1 MQTSAE
7 FDSYVARLEG
17 IARAN
22 PGGYRTRVLLFG
34 ALGYVY
40 VFGVLAALVAVL
52 VAVGLLVTMRGGMAI
67 LIKAAIPILIVVWTV
82 LRAMWVRI
90 PPPEGKEIAR
100 EDAPRLFDEIDT
112 IRRAV
117 DAPPAHHVLLNDD
130 FNAAVAQVPRLG
142 MFGWHRN
149 YLMLGVP
156 LMHAL
161 PRDEFRAV
169 LAHEFGHLSRAHGR
183 SGAWIYRIR
192 ITWTNILESLEAERR
207 ATFSLRRFFAW
218 YAPRFNAY
226 SFVLARAQEFEADAR
241 AAGLVGSGVMASALT
256 RIRVRSHHLHGTF
269 WPTLWRRA
277 AQEPEPP
284 GDAYT
289 ALVQSFAAPVP
300 PGDAEILVA
309 EALAAPTRSD
319 DTHPALA
326 ERIAALG
333 VDPGVGTLVA
343 PDEGPSAA
351 DVYLDRASWELI
363 QRLNRSWREEARP
376 GWEQQHQEARQAA
389 ARLAALESSPVQ
401 LTDEEAKERA
411 WLVFNLR
418 GTEEAL
424 PLFHVLAAAHPS
436 DAQIRSMLGHLL
448 LDSGDEAGLR
458 HLELAMSADIGLVR
472 GGCGAAYAFLQ
483 RAGRLEEAER
493 YWVRLREH
501 EDLMYAAQAER
512 GAGALKPGDVFLPH
526 GMDDD
531 AARAIKEVLRR
542 HRDIASAYLVRKQV
556 KVFADVP
563 MYVLAVV
570 PDWTW
575 KRGQS
580 GDHSAE
586 LVNRLVA
593 EVPFPADA
601 VILTLEGALKKLR
614 KPITRVPGADVYVR
628 GRRAVARAS

>member
-17 IARAN
+17 IARAD
-22 PGGYRTRVLLFG
+22 PRRYRTRVLLFG

-40 VFGVLAALVAVL
+40 VFGVLAALVGVM
-52 VAVGLLVTMRGGMAI
+52 VAVGLLVATRGGMAI
-67 LIKAAIPILIVVWTV
+67 LAKAAIPLVAVVWTV

-100 EDAPRLFDEIDT
+100 EDAPRLFEEIDA
-112 IRRAV
+112 IRREV
-117 DAPPAHHVLLNDD
+117 DAPRAHHVLLNDD

-149 YLMLGVP
+149 YLLLGVP

-192 ITWTNILESLEAERR
+192 ITWTNILQSLEAAQR

-241 AAGLVGSGVMASALT
+241 AAELVGSGVMASALT
-256 RIRVRSHHLHGTF
+256 RIRVRSRHLNGTF
-269 WPTLWRRA
+269 WPSLWRRA
-277 AQEPEPP
+277 AHEPEPP

-300 PGDAEILVA
+300 AGDAEILVA
-309 EALAAPTRSD
+309 EALATPTRSE

-333 VDPGVGTLVA
+333 VDADSRSLVA

-351 DVYLDRASWELI
+351 DVYLDRTSSELI

-376 GWEQQHQEARQAA
+376 VWEQQHREAREAA
-389 ARLAALESSPVQ
+389 ARLAALESSPVP
-401 LTDEEAKERA
+401 LTREEAMERA
-411 WLVFNLR
+411 WLVADLR
-418 GTEEAL
+418 GAEDAIPLYRAL
-424 PLFHVLAAAHPS
+424 ADADPS
-436 DAQIRSMLGHLL
+436 DAQTRSMLGHLL
-448 LDSGDEAGLR
+448 LEREDEEGLE
-458 HLELAMSADIGLVR
+458 HLEAAMSANVGLVR
-472 GGCGAAYAFLQ
+472 AGCAAAHGYLR
-483 RAGRLEEAER
+483 RAVRPEEAER

-501 EDLMYAAQAER
+501 EDLMFAAQAER
-512 GAGALKPGDVFLPH
+512 SPGAVGPGDVFLPH

-531 AARAIKEVLRR
+531 AARAIEEVLRR
-542 HRDIASAYLVRKQV
+542 HRDIESAYLVRKQV
-556 KVFADVP
+556 KVFAHVP

-586 LVNRLVA
+586 LVNRLIA

-614 KPITRVPGADVYVR
+614 KPITSVPGADVYVR
-628 GRRAVARAS
+628 GRRPAVAG

>member
-1 MQTSAE
+1 MKTSAE

-40 VFGVLAALVAVL
+40 VFGVLALLVGVL
-52 VAVGLLVTMRGGMAI
+52 VAVGLLVSLRSGTAI
-67 LIKAAIPILIVVWTV
+67 LVKAAIPILIVVWTV

-100 EDAPRLFDEIDT
+100 GDAPRLFAEIDA

-192 ITWTNILESLEAERR
+192 ITWTSILETLEAGRQ
-207 ATFSLRRFFAW
+207 ATFSLRRFFSW

-256 RIRVRSHHLHGTF
+256 RIRVRSRHLHGTF
-269 WPTLWRRA
+269 WPTLWRRSA
-277 AQEPEPP
+277 REPEPP

-289 ALVQSFAAPVP
+289 ALVQSFAAPLP
-300 PGDAEILVA
+300 AGDAEILVA

-333 VDPGVGTLVA
+333 VDPGAGALVA

-351 DVYLDRASWELI
+351 DVYLDGTASDLI
-363 QRLNRSWREEARP
+363 QRLNGVWREEARP
-376 GWEQQHQEARQAA
+376 AWEQQHQEARQAA
-389 ARLAALESSPVQ
+389 ARLAALESSPS
-401 LTDEEAKERA
+401 LTDEEAKERG

-418 GTEEAL
+418 GAEEAL
-424 PLFHVLAAAHPS
+424 PLFHMLVAAYPS

-448 LDSGDEAGLR
+448 LDTGDEEGLR
-458 HLELAMSADIGLVR
+458 HLELAMPADVGLVR

-483 RAGRLEEAER
+483 RAGRTEEAER

-512 GAGALKPGDVFLPH
+512 SADAVSPRDIFLPH

-531 AARAIKEVLRR
+531 AARAVEEALRR

-556 KVFADVP
+556 KVFADLP

-575 KRGQS
+575 KRRQS
-580 GDHSAE
+580 GNHSAE
-586 LVNRLVA
+586 LVNRLIA

-601 VILTLEGALKKLR
+601 VILTLEGPLKKLR
-614 KPITRVPGADVYVR
+614 KPITAVPGADVYVR
-628 GRRAVARAS
+628 GRRS